1 MDDQYIGLVV
11 GGTHLVLSFVL
22 AIASTYG
29 SFRIFDFLTKDIN
42 ENEELNANNIAVA
55 VVLSGMLLS
64 AAIVVK
70 QVLSPAMSTFE
81 TFLYDGFSVAAL
93 AQFIGYFLGYLAGT
107 LLITVIAIWLAIIS
121 FLKLTRGIDEFAEI
135 KKGNIAVAVVLA
147 VSIVI
152 MGYFLADGIKAL
164 LDAVVPFPSSIDVEI
179 MQ

>member
-121 FLKLTRGIDEFAEI
+121 FLKLTRDIDEFAEI
-135 KKGNIAVAVVLA
+135 KKGNIAVALVLA
-147 VSIVI
+147 ISIVI
-152 MGYFLADGIKAL
+152 MGYFLADGIKTL
-164 LDAVVPFPSSIDVEI
+164 LDAVVPFPSSIDIEI

>member
-70 QVLSPAMSTFE
+70 QVLSPAM
-81 TFLYDGFSVAAL
+81 
-93 AQFIGYFLGYLAGT
+93 
-107 LLITVIAIWLAIIS
+107 
-121 FLKLTRGIDEFAEI
+121 
-135 KKGNIAVAVVLA
+135 
-147 VSIVI
+147 
-152 MGYFLADGIKAL
+152 
-164 LDAVVPFPSSIDVEI
+164 
-179 MQ
+179 